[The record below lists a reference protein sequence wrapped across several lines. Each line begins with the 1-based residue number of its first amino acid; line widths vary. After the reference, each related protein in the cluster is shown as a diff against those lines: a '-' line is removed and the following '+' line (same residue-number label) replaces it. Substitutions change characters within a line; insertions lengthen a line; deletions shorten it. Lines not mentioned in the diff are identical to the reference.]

1 MYGATG
7 IGKLVPPMD
16 ETKFQAANNLVRKK
30 REQKLI
36 LIGRVQP
43 PYGKATEPLALK
55 LSAASPSP

>member
-1 MYGATG
+1 
-7 IGKLVPPMD
+7 MD

-55 LSAASPSP
+55 LSAASPSL